1 MWLLL
6 IFGLNLLCASPQ
18 GDIPPHKPIIK
29 NYTAPGNMNALV
41 DDAQI
46 EDYHLLVQFT
56 VKSDSLLDLIHTQ
69 FPHGEFL
76 KGPATYQRIM
86 SLPQYSELESLIS
99 PQHIMVVDDDYAAP
113 HQRSFWVQVHEG
125 SETHGTWT
133 DDEAIAYDC
142 MCLDG
147 ASDCVRLGWYSWYNP
162 FDYWGE
168 AWYAYDPPYYQEIEE
183 IRITVRGAQCD
194 DLPLSSESYMGM
206 RNNDGGWGHD
216 FQLSIDYTDNEFIVP
231 TDVWSDG
238 MLMPQMGSED
248 NYVIDNV
255 KLEFY
260 YSCNGPEWSPA
271 NLLASDDQSC
281 TYIDVNWELSPSDA
295 SGQRLYRDDE
305 LIASLDATTTTF
317 QDWLATPGTT
327 HIYCIESYNEC
338 GESAQIC
345 NPGSLQA
352 APQAVDNLWASDGE
366 FDDRVVVNW
375 AENANTESY
384 KIYRDGTWMGIQN
397 TNQTT
402 YTDFIIDFGVS
413 YEYCIEAINECGNSQ
428 WSCDTGFSD
437 TTPGDVNEDGE
448 VNVLDVV
455 VVVNVILLEE
465 ALTEYIQ
472 WAADLNFD
480 GDINVMDIVLL
491 VNQILG

>member
-1 MWLLL
+1 M
-6 IFGLNLLCASPQ
+6 
-18 GDIPPHKPIIK
+18 
-29 NYTAPGNMNALV
+29 V
-41 DDAQI
+41 DDVQI

-56 VKSDSLLDLIHTQ
+56 VKSDSLLDLINTQ
-69 FPHGEFL
+69 FPHGELL

-86 SLPQYSELESLIS
+86 SVPQYSELESLIS
-99 PQHIMVVDDDYAAP
+99 YQHIMVVDDNYVAP

-133 DDEAIAYDC
+133 DNEAIAYDC
-142 MCLDG
+142 MCLEG

-194 DLPLSSESYMGM
+194 DFPLSSESYMGM
-206 RNNDGGWGHD
+206 RNDNGIWSQDY
-216 FQLSIDYTDNEFIVP
+216 QLSIDYTANEFIVP
-231 TDVWSDG
+231 TDIWSDG
-238 MLMPQMGSED
+238 MLIPQMGSED

-255 KLEFY
+255 KLEFF
-260 YSCNGPEWSPA
+260 YSCNGPELSPS
-271 NLLASDDQSC
+271 NLLASDAQSC

-317 QDWLATPGTT
+317 QDWIATPGTI
-327 HIYCIESYNEC
+327 HIYCIETYNEC

-352 APQAVDNLWASDGE
+352 VPQAVENLWASDGE
-366 FDDRVVVNW
+366 YDDKVVVNW
-375 AENANTESY
+375 AENVNTESY

-397 TNQTT
+397 MNQTT
-402 YTDFIIDFGVS
+402 YTDFIIDLGIS
-413 YEYCIEAINECGNSQ
+413 YEYCIESINECGNSE
-428 WSCDTGFSD
+428 WSCDTGFSN
-437 TTPGDVNEDGE
+437 TMPGDVNEDSE

-455 VVVNVILLEE
+455 IMVNIILLEE
-465 ALTEYIQ
+465 ELTEYIQ